1 MNTIAVLQDNS
12 DKIPE
17 GLYLDLKKKVFSIW
31 KSKYYSILAMK
42 NQMRILRKSMKEYD
56 NLTERY
62 NNLKK

>member
-1 MNTIAVLQDNS
+1 MDT
-12 DKIPE
+12 
-17 GLYLDLKKKVFSIW
+17 LDLKNKMFSIW

>member
-1 MNTIAVLQDNS
+1 MDT
-12 DKIPE
+12 
-17 GLYLDLKKKVFSIW
+17 LYLKKKVFGIW

-56 NLTERY
+56 NLTEAY

>member
-1 MNTIAVLQDNS
+1 MDT
-12 DKIPE
+12 
-17 GLYLDLKKKVFSIW
+17 LDLKKKMFSIW

-56 NLTERY
+56 KLSERY